1 MTTLTNL
8 FTSAPLSSEQLERRA
23 IAQTMRA
30 TLEKLEKDKDS
41 RNYYHQTSLID
52 GEQLSISILEGSQFN
67 QAHFSAHI
75 VLRQLVRQP
84 QFVAIVDA
92 LKINDDNWTLV
103 NKEGE
108 IFQVHEVEKTD
119 GTFIE
124 RIDITQQVNAIDS
137 FKSDLQLLAR
147 SAVMTGD
154 IVSSGDRLPLLNWLQ
169 FQQLNLPKT
178 VEQFENLI
186 AWLELTLPPAP
197 THGNY
202 RGTSNETGA
211 TELCIDE
218 DQQSTIYQ
226 VIHKL
231 MDKGEP
237 RTEPLINYLAG
248 ALLKKET
255 PTALR
260 EYPRRAWALLIETEE
275 AKAFAQSCFEALNEP
290 SMVNA
295 TVLSTEQRSRLLVA
309 AVMLDLSLGREDKN
323 QNFIEQNI
331 YNPGYVQ
338 ATSHEVNLALEQ
350 ALGRRRIKEYAVPMT
365 LELILAGL
373 APELLVRTPATLQIG
388 TPGWV
393 ILRKSVRLAE
403 SIAPGLSSQM
413 PYDKLLEL
421 GAILPTS
428 AQQQTLHDWA
438 NLQGILDWSMLNGL
452 EPENAHDLPTE
463 TLFKQA
469 ATQYNAHIEAISAA
483 LTTIATPPVSRRK
496 LAKAELNDIGC
507 DPTTQIALPVEHGFK
522 RNYHSVL
529 DVYMTR
535 NLLFKKDY
543 DRQSGP
549 SIYKAHPDLL
559 TLEPINDIYKAKVK
573 EHFKQYQ
580 AAINTTVRLALSRL
594 PVEERMALEFGKVA
608 IFSVRDFSMPIQIG
622 SNYVPFDPRETAR
635 FGNMLFCKY
644 GLQFYCFEIFPLQGI
659 CRNNPA
665 LAEVYI
671 RGQTLDEIGWFTVWP
686 NGNSDFK
693 SQTYLSTRIEKSAYF
708 EGEPPLG
715 EESRDRPGIILE
727 RFAEF
732 DEPDDALPL
741 TRSPLHSFNSER
753 FNKIGE
759 IIAEHNPPTHYDQFY
774 ATSYDKPPLEQKHDD
789 WDNVTETIL
798 DIVIPFRQC
807 IRGLSSSDPD
817 LRSGAIFSC
826 VMDLTAILFVFAGAI
841 GPFSKALGSSTRLLS
856 LSKVGASV
864 ALSVFNPLDGVP
876 KLVYGGARLVGKGVM
891 KLSHFGYAITRAGAG
906 QLRALSSTSSGS
918 YDLVKAL
925 SKTGAAAE
933 IRMTLPTVAHA
944 RALFKD
950 DTIESTSQILA
961 RLTDKTVAL
970 PKDVSAL
977 ELDHLFQSSIFETTR
992 KLQSTQELEKLIGKT
1007 AVEELL
1013 KTFMSKNPFD
1023 YSSTRTLGNGYST
1036 LLATV
1041 TEVEVRKANYI
1052 KTYQQNL
1059 LKQDLGAAPY
1069 NGVLEES
1076 RYNIRGLSD
1085 NAERAGA
1092 WIVYASN
1099 SQGND
1104 FDSIVAILREYAA
1117 SNKSLTD
1124 PAVIAQLHL
1133 SIAPATADTIRVGLN
1148 QAKYVS
1154 DISGF
1159 ALMQDHLKLLNPAH
1173 EHFGKQLLGAVVGFH
1188 AFGDGNGRTGRA
1200 LFAISELRRNRFNPV
1215 SKEAFNAIHGVDGPL
1230 SDL

>member
-1 MTTLTNL
+1 MTTSTNL
-8 FTSAPLSSEQLERRA
+8 FTPAPLSSEQLERRD

-30 TLEKLEKDKDS
+30 MLEKWEKAKASD
-41 RNYYHQTSLID
+41 NYAYPTNRVNNK
-52 GEQLSISILEGSQFN
+52 QLCISTLEGSLFN

-84 QFVAIVDA
+84 QFVAIVDT
-92 LKINDDNWTLV
+92 LEINDDNWTLV
-103 NKEGE
+103 NKKGE
-108 IFQVHEVEKTD
+108 IFQVHEIETTV

-124 RIDITQQVNAIDS
+124 RIDITQQINEIDS
-137 FKSDLQLLAR
+137 LKADLQLLAS
-147 SAVMTGD
+147 SAVMTGG
-154 IVSSGDRLPLLNWLQ
+154 IVSSSDRLPLLNWLQ
-169 FQQLNLPKT
+169 FQQLNLPET
-178 VEQFENLI
+178 ADHLQNLI
-186 AWLELTLPPAP
+186 AWLELTLPLPP

-202 RGTSNETGA
+202 WGISNETGA

-218 DQQSTIYQ
+218 DQQSAIYQ

-237 RTEPLINYLAG
+237 RAEPLINYLAG

-290 SMVNA
+290 SMANA

-373 APELLVRTPATLQIG
+373 APEFLVRTPTTLQIG

-393 ILRKSVRLAE
+393 ILRKSVSLAE
-403 SIAPGLSSQM
+403 TIAPGLSSQM
-413 PYDKLLEL
+413 SYDKLLEL

-438 NLQGILDWSMLNGL
+438 NLQGIMDWSMLNGL
-452 EPENAHDLPTE
+452 EPENANDLPTQE
-463 TLFKQA
+463 LFKQA
-469 ATQYNAHIEAISAA
+469 ASQYNAHLEAINAA

-496 LAKAELNDIGC
+496 LAKAELYDVGC
-507 DPTTQIALPVEHGFK
+507 DPMMQIALPVEYGYERH
-522 RNYHSVL
+522 YHSVL

-535 NLLFKKDY
+535 NLLFKKGY
-543 DRQSGP
+543 DRQSGT
-549 SIYKAHPDLL
+549 SIYKAYPDLL

-573 EHFKQYQ
+573 EYFKQYKT
-580 AAINTTVRLALSRL
+580 AINTTVRLTLSRL
-594 PVEERMALEFGKVA
+594 SLDERMALEFGKVA
-608 IFSVRDFSMPIQIG
+608 IFSVRDFSIQTPIN
-622 SNYVPFDPRETAR
+622 SSFVPFDPRKTAR

-665 LAEVYI
+665 LAEAYI
-671 RGQTLDEIGWFTVWP
+671 RGQTLDEIGWFTEGP
-686 NGNSDFK
+686 NGDKDFK
-693 SQTYLSTRIEKSAYF
+693 SLTYLHARIEKTAYF
-708 EGEPPLG
+708 EGQPPLS
-715 EESRDRPGIILE
+715 EELRDRPGIILE

-732 DEPDDALPL
+732 DEPDDALPF
-741 TRSPLHSFNSER
+741 TRSPMHSFNSER
-753 FNKIGE
+753 FDKIGE

-774 ATSYDKPPLEQKHDD
+774 AISYDRPALEKKHDD

-826 VMDLTAILFVFAGAI
+826 VMDLTAILFVFAGAL

-891 KLSHFGYAITRAGAG
+891 KLSHFGHTVIRAGAG

-925 SKTGAAAE
+925 SKTGVAAE
-933 IRMTLPTVAHA
+933 IRMTLPTLAHA

-950 DTIESTSQILA
+950 D
-961 RLTDKTVAL
+961 
-970 PKDVSAL
+970 AL
-977 ELDHLFQSSIFETTR
+977 ETVEQLVTRLSQDVVSIPKGGNATELQHLFNAATREATQSSKGFQQLESLIGHAAANDVLISFTKSRGPRFNGTKFTT
-992 KLQSTQELEKLIGKT
+992 KAGDYSEILGSMAELESRKVIYLKNHQQSVLKL
-1007 AVEELL
+1007 
-1013 KTFMSKNPFD
+1013 
-1023 YSSTRTLGNGYST
+1023 
-1036 LLATV
+1036 
-1041 TEVEVRKANYI
+1041 
-1052 KTYQQNL
+1052 
-1059 LKQDLGAAPY
+1059 DLGKPPY
-1069 NGVLEES
+1069 SDVMPETAFNPQGFT
-1076 RYNIRGLSD
+1076 D
-1085 NAERAGA
+1085 NAQRAGA
-1092 WIVYASN
+1092 WMVKGSSSDN
-1099 SQGND
+1099 ELEH
-1104 FDSIVAILREYAA
+1104 IVAILREYT
-1117 SNKSLTD
+1117 SNNKSLTD
-1124 PAVIAQLHL
+1124 ANVVKEIHARLVPQLAE
-1133 SIAPATADTIRVGLN
+1133 SVREVG
-1148 QAKYVS
+1148 QPTKYGGS
-1154 DISGF
+1154 ISGY
-1159 ALMQDHLKLLNPAH
+1159 ASLEQHLKTLDAAH
-1173 EHFGKQLLGAVVGFH
+1173 EHVDKHLLAAIAGFQG
-1188 AFGDGNGRTGRA
+1188 FGDGNGRTA
-1200 LFAISELRRNRFNPV
+1200 SAVYAISQLRNNRFVPMPKHV
-1215 SKEAFNAIHGVDGPL
+1215 FMSL
-1230 SDL
+1230 SDLG

>member
-1 MTTLTNL
+1 MTTSSNL
-8 FTSAPLSSEQLERRA
+8 FTPAPLPSEQLERRA
-23 IAQTMRA
+23 IAQTIRE
-30 TLEKLEKDKDS
+30 TLEKREKEKS
-41 RNYYHQTSLID
+41 GSYYAYPTNLFNSK
-52 GEQLSISILEGSQFN
+52 QLCISTLEGSQFN
-67 QAHFSAHI
+67 LAHFSAHI
-75 VLRQLVRQP
+75 VLRQLIRQP
-84 QFVAIVDA
+84 QFVAIVDT
-92 LKINDDNWTLV
+92 LEIDNDHWTLV

-108 IFQVHEVEKTD
+108 IFQVHEVEKAD
-119 GTFIE
+119 GRFIE
-124 RIDITQQVNAIDS
+124 RINITQQVHAIDS
-137 FKSDLQLLAR
+137 LKSDLQLLAR
-147 SAVMTGD
+147 SAVMTGG
-154 IVSSGDRLPLLNWLQ
+154 IVSSSDRLPLLNWLQ
-169 FQQLNLPKT
+169 YQQLNQPET
-178 VEQFENLI
+178 VEQLENLI
-186 AWLELTLPPAP
+186 AWLELTLPLPP

-202 RGTSNETGA
+202 WGISNETGA
-211 TELCIDE
+211 TALCIDE
-218 DQQSTIYQ
+218 DQHPDINQ
-226 VIHKL
+226 VIYKL

-237 RTEPLINYLAG
+237 RREPLINYLAV
-248 ALLKKET
+248 ALLKHET

-260 EYPRRAWALLIETEE
+260 ESPRFAWARLIETEE
-275 AKAFAQSCFEALNEP
+275 AKAFVQSCIEALNIP
-290 SMVNA
+290 SISNA

-309 AVMLDLSLGREDKN
+309 AIMLDLALGREDKN
-323 QNFIEQNI
+323 QNFIEQHI
-331 YNPGYVQ
+331 YNPGHVQ
-338 ATSHEVNLALEQ
+338 ANAYEVKLALEQ
-350 ALGRRRIKEYAVPMT
+350 ALERERIKEYAVPLA

-373 APELLVRTPATLQIG
+373 APEFLVRSPTTLQIG

-393 ILRKSVRLAE
+393 ILRKAVRLAE
-403 SIAPGLSSQM
+403 SIAPGLSRHMS
-413 PYDKLLEL
+413 YEKLLEL

-438 NLQGILDWSMLNGL
+438 SLPGIMDWSLLNGL
-452 EPENAHDLPTE
+452 EPENARDLPTQE
-463 TLFKQA
+463 LFKQA
-469 ATQYNAHIEAISAA
+469 ATHYNAHIEAIGSA
-483 LTTIATPPVSRRK
+483 LTTVASPPVSRRK
-496 LAKAELNDIGC
+496 LAKDELYEINC
-507 DPTTQIALPVEHGFK
+507 DPMIQIALPVERGAK
-522 RNYHSVL
+522 RGYHSVL

-535 NLLFKKDY
+535 DRLFKRRY
-543 DRQSGP
+543 DRPSGT
-549 SIYKAHPDLL
+549 SIYKAYPGLL
-559 TLEPINDIYKAKVK
+559 TLKPINDIYKEEVK
-573 EHFKQYQ
+573 NYFTEYK

-594 PVEERMALEFGKVA
+594 PLEERMALEFGKTA
-608 IFSVRDFSMPIQIG
+608 IYSVRDFSQQIQIT
-622 SNYVPFDPRETAR
+622 SAFVPFDPREIAR
-635 FGNMLFCKY
+635 FGSMVFCKY
-644 GLQFYCFEIFPLQGI
+644 GLHFYCFEIFPLQGV
-659 CRNNPA
+659 CRNNPV
-665 LAEVYI
+665 LAKAYGLGE
-671 RGQTLDEIGWFTVWP
+671 TLGKEGWFNVKP
-686 NGNSDFK
+686 NGVNDFK
-693 SQTYLSTRIEKSAYF
+693 SMTCLNARIEKSAYF
-708 EGEPPLG
+708 KGEPPVG
-715 EESRDRPGIILE
+715 EESRDVGIILE
-727 RFAEF
+727 RFAEL
-732 DEPDDALPL
+732 DQPDAARPF
-741 TRSPLHSFNSER
+741 TRSPIQSFNSER
-753 FNKIGE
+753 FYEIGQM
-759 IIAEHNPPTHYDQFY
+759 IVEHSPPTNFDQFY
-774 ATSYDKPPLEQKHDD
+774 ELGYDRPALEK
-789 WDNVTETIL
+789 IL
-798 DIVIPFRQC
+798 DDNDNIIEVVLDLVIPFRQC
-807 IRGLSSSDPD
+807 IKGLTSSDPD

-876 KLVYGGARLVGKGVM
+876 KLAYGGARLVGKGAM
-891 KLSHFGYAITRAGAG
+891 KLSHFGHTVIRAGAG

-925 SKTGAAAE
+925 SKSGAAAE

-950 DTIESTSQILA
+950 DTIESASQILT

-977 ELDHLFQSSIFETTR
+977 ELDQLFQSSIFETTR

-1023 YSSTRTLGNGYST
+1023 YSATRTLGNGYST

-1069 NGVLEES
+1069 NGILEES
-1076 RYNIRGLSD
+1076 RFNTRGLSD

-1148 QAKYVS
+1148 EAKYVS
-1154 DISGF
+1154 NISGF

-1200 LFAISELRRNRFNPV
+1200 LFAISELRRNRFNPL

-1230 SDL
+1230 SGI